1 MSKCVKVRRD
11 YEKIWQLNK
20 RVIYLFWS
28 SAETKF
34 VSETISLEKKKKEI
48 TSGPCLITKMLSHCS
63 WKNYCSSMRYL
74 TNV

>member
-48 TSGPCLITKMLSHCS
+48 TKGLEWPLNTIKRH
-63 WKNYCSSMRYL
+63 
-74 TNV
+74 TN